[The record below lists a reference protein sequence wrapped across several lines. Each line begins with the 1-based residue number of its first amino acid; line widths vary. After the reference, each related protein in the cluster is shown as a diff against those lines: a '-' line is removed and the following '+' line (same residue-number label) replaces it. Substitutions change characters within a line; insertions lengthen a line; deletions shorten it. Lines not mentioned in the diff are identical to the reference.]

1 MTGVQT
7 CLFRSGIINLIKSSL
22 GQSGADKRFPSKR
35 VILNLI
41 SGAVNKN
48 ASLEELVMT
57 GAMHLVEFLDDFQEI
72 AGHYAA
78 FKRDH
83 GLMDYDDLLVNW
95 HRLLAECEAARAAL
109 SARFQHVLVDEYQD
123 TNHLQAEI
131 VRLLAGH
138 GNVMVV
144 GDDAQ
149 SIYSFRGA
157 DFANIMR
164 FENQFP
170 GVRRVLLEQNYRS
183 TRPILE
189 LSNDIIA
196 HAEEHFDKA
205 LFTGRLWTHSLFRRI
220 CVKHIPCN
228 ANDIMESMLVS

>member
-1 MTGVQT
+1 MGGTFHATANLLLRQYGRY
-7 CLFRSGIINLIKSSL
+7 LDIEPNFSIIDRADAEGIINLIKSSL

-138 GNVMVV
+138 GNVMEI
-144 GDDAQ
+144 G
-149 SIYSFRGA
+149 R
-157 DFANIMR
+157 
-164 FENQFP
+164 
-170 GVRRVLLEQNYRS
+170 
-183 TRPILE
+183 
-189 LSNDIIA
+189 A
-196 HAEEHFDKA
+196 H
-205 LFTGRLWTHSLFRRI
+205 
-220 CVKHIPCN
+220 V
-228 ANDIMESMLVS
+228 